1 VSATLDAGNS
11 RDERR
16 RPTDLHIR
24 AVLERLPVA
33 VLRIDVNG
41 TLMAVNQAGLGLL
54 GADSLAQVLGTSFLA
69 YLDDSLVAPCRRLLE
84 DAGEG
89 VGGSLEIDLR
99 GLTGTPHAL
108 EVHAV
113 PHPGAPDAT
122 PSVMVT
128 LRDVT
133 RARQLAQVL
142 EVAVA
147 RQTDADN
154 RLQSALQ
161 DLQQQQSRYDAL
173 LTERQ
178 QAGQQVEAEHADFG
192 QRLTAAAE
200 ETTRAVA
207 RAGELERAL
216 EEAQRG
222 HEDARRAHEEA
233 LHAHEEARRANES
246 ATNELQARIESLERS
261 HASGLE
267 SVRAELGSELSVR
280 EAAHAA
286 QCAELSAA
294 HDARLTKLAT
304 THSAQLAE
312 TESALA
318 AALAGQHAART
329 ALEQAETAFTDERQR
344 LEAEMAAA
352 RDAGRAAQTAWTTEQ
367 SERLRAEVARQ
378 HLVDAI
384 ARLAREA
391 GVVGTGPGDAG
402 GANPMDANR
411 HDVPA
416 PDGHDPKQTSAW

>member
-1 VSATLDAGNS
+1 MSATLDVPTS

-16 RPTDLHIR
+16 RPADLHLR

-33 VLRIDVNG
+33 VLRIAVNG

-84 DAGEG
+84 DAGQG

-128 LRDVT
+128 FRDVT

-142 EVAVA
+142 EDAVA

-161 DLQQQQSRYDAL
+161 DVQQQQSRYDAL

-216 EEAQRG
+216 EET
-222 HEDARRAHEEA
+222 RRAHDEA
-233 LHAHEEARRANES
+233 LHAHEEARRANE
-246 ATNELQARIESLERS
+246 AGTNELQARVESLERS

-267 SVRAELGSELSVR
+267 SVRAELGSELSAR

-286 QCAELSAA
+286 QCAELTAA
-294 HDARLTKLAT
+294 HDARLTELANA
-304 THSAQLAE
+304 HGAQLAE

-318 AALAGQHAART
+318 AALDGRHAAHT
-329 ALEQAETAFTDERQR
+329 ALEQAETAFTAERQR

-352 RDAGRAAQTAWTTEQ
+352 RDAERAAQTAWTTEQ
-367 SERLRAEVARQ
+367 SERLRAEVGRQ

-391 GVVGTGPGDAG
+391 GVEGRTDPGDAG
-402 GANPMDANR
+402 SANPTDADG
-411 HDVPA
+411 HDAPA
-416 PDGHDPKQTSAW
+416 PDGPDTTQTSAW